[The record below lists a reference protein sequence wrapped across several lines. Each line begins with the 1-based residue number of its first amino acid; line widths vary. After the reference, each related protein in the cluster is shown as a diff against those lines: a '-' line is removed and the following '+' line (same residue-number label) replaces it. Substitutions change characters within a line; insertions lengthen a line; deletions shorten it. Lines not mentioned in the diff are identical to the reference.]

1 MSLSLEQAI
10 SRIPFLAHAADLVT
24 TPLAGGITN
33 LNYKVEAGG
42 KAYVLRITGA
52 DTDKLGI
59 RRDVEHAANLAAGQ
73 LGIAPEVLYYIE
85 PEGYLLTRF
94 IRGRHIPPNVLSRP
108 ENIERVVSKLRL
120 FHRRGPMLDGQFNG
134 FRQIEMLTDASK
146 HNGAR
151 LPVDFDWIMQKVA
164 DIEQALLTDPYT
176 PTPCHNDL
184 LNLNWMEEEVA
195 GEITELRLL
204 DWEYAGMGDIFFDL
218 ANFSHNHA
226 LNDERVR
233 QLLQEYFGEVTEPRF
248 ARLQLMWP
256 ISELRE
262 ALWGTTQTGISKLDE
277 DFQGYADLWFGR
289 ARLRLV
295 DPRWERWLAQASG
308 NRPPGRRRQRAL
320 IN

>member
-1 MSLSLEQAI
+1 MNLTPEQAI
-10 SRIPFLAHAADLVT
+10 LRVPFLARTDDVVT
-24 TPLAGGITN
+24 TPLTGGITN

-52 DTDKLGI
+52 NTEKLGI
-59 RRDVEHAANLAAGQ
+59 RRDVEHEANLAAGR

-94 IRGRHIPPNVLSRP
+94 IKGRHIAPATLARP
-108 ENIERVVSKLRL
+108 ENVSRVVSKLRL
-120 FHRRGPMLDGQFNG
+120 FHRRGPALHGNFDG
-134 FRQIEMLTDASK
+134 FRQIEMLTAESRRYQAK
-146 HNGAR
+146 FPA
-151 LPVDFDWIMQKVA
+151 DFDWIIQKVRE
-164 DIEQALLTDPYT
+164 IERALLTDPYT

-184 LNLNWMEEEVA
+184 LNLNWMEEEVP
-195 GEITELRLL
+195 GEVTELRLL
-204 DWEYAGMGDIFFDL
+204 DWEYAGMGDVYFDL

-226 LNDERVR
+226 LSDDGLRH
-233 QLLQEYFGEVTEPRF
+233 LLQEYFGEVTDARF

-295 DPRWERWLAQASG
+295 DPRWEQWLKDAS
-308 NRPPGRRRQRAL
+308 RKKPRRGRRRPVRTR
-320 IN
+320 